1 MITRLLEKNGPS
13 ARDIKRLNVIEI
25 SLWEIDHRAAAI
37 MVKNC
42 LAEVRKIFEILAIRS
57 GLRESDPLWLIRKH
71 FPDRRARAPPLPPV
85 EIRFDDRLPP
95 SGPYLIVAAGQ
106 CNALIGTL

>member
-25 SLWEIDHRAAAI
+25 SLGEIDHRAAAI

-42 LAEVRKIFEILAIRS
+42 LAEVRKIFEIQAIRS
-57 GLRESDPLWLIRKH
+57 GLQESDPPWLIRKH
-71 FPDRRARAPPLPPV
+71 FSDRRARAHLPSK
-85 EIRFDDRLPP
+85 
-95 SGPYLIVAAGQ
+95 SGSMTGYLHLAP
-106 CNALIGTL
+106 TS